1 MLNRQHT
8 ILSRQTGKQIAVYA
22 RRIAVSMREE
32 NNRACSAEIDDG
44 DFGAEV

>member
-1 MLNRQHT
+1 MLNPQHA
-8 ILSRQTGKQIAVYA
+8 ILSRQTRKQVAVYA
-22 RRIAVSMREE
+22 RWVAVGMREE